1 MPLTNEEMDRLLDEH
16 FAYEANDDVDGVMMT
31 LGDDIVHDI
40 VGWPGGVSTSQDQA
54 RVFYEQLFS
63 DLAEGQIKTR
73 RRLYG
78 DNFLVDESE
87 WSGKA
92 VGRPFGMEG
101 RGRPLSFRLLHV
113 VEFEESKKMKS
124 EQVWLDFTSIM
135 QQLGE

>member
-1 MPLTNEEMDRLLDEH
+1 M
-16 FAYEANDDVDGVMMT
+16 
-31 LGDDIVHDI
+31 
-40 VGWPGGVSTSQDQA
+40 
-54 RVFYEQLFS
+54 FYEQLFS